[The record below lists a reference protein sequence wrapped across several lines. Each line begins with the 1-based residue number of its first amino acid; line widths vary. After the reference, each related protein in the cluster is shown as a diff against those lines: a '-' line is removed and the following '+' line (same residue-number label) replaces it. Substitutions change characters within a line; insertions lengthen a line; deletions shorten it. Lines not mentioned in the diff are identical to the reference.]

1 MPVQFS
7 KKVPSRVLM
16 DVICCALEIL
26 VNTVEV
32 IFPYFPSN
40 SLYRNISTNTY
51 TIGGSRLNIYQ
62 FNGTIPVPTPAPS
75 ETITVMNLKGW
86 NYLGCYNEST
96 TGRALSGL
104 ENPIPGM
111 NNSIEACSMACE
123 GWTYFGVEY
132 GEYILSWL

>member
-1 MPVQFS
+1 MEYSNECYCGATINAGSVLQES
-7 KKVPSRVLM
+7 TIPSVNGCDML
-16 DVICCALEIL
+16 CAGD
-26 VNTVEV
+26 
-32 IFPYFPSN
+32 S
-40 SLYRNISTNTY
+40 
-51 TIGGSRLNIYQ
+51 GGSRLNIYQ